1 MDSLARTADII
12 KAYYSYKRTSDGASF
27 VKEVCRFFDTIKNE
41 HISEADLNFLLF
53 LANEAG
59 VPQYYD
65 MLEEKFTT
73 RRISDENVN
82 ALTLGSLFHESSL
95 IFGENKLHR
104 YQKKVIDSFSAIK
117 TNRFVLTAP
126 TSFGKTFLVY
136 EIIQKMQYKNIL
148 LVFPTISLLSENYT
162 RLYRSE
168 VFRKYKIHSLSE
180 EEFDIEE
187 NNIFIFTP
195 ERFLSF
201 MDSHQSYFFDFSFV
215 DEIYKID
222 NSFIID
228 QETSGEN
235 ERDISYR
242 LALEFICGSSRDILL
257 AGPYVELPKP
267 EEIQHRSFS
276 NFAISNGFIFLLYN
290 EYEIVSKV
298 YTTVK
303 SKREYLIDGIKVKI
317 EDPNKAK
324 KISSVIQALSTPDE
338 NTIIYC
344 GRKRDIE
351 SYVNALLRDSALI
364 SSFKRTCSSVKS
376 DTYDIFL
383 NHLENTFGSDWIV
396 LKALK
401 SRVGIHHGLIPK
413 YIQKEI
419 VNLFNE
425 GSLLCLFATTTITEG
440 VNTSAKNII
449 ITSNK
454 KGEKSLRQFD
464 AKNIAGRAGR
474 FKRHYSGRVIDI
486 NNNFEK
492 IVNEKPEILEHK
504 NYDINAPKSDVDYQI
519 TKDEYLSEQQR
530 KENDSLHAKIAQSG
544 IPQKIFDC
552 FRVIAPN
559 DKLTL
564 YYAICKISKDQEK
577 EISALSRT
585 LAQTNARVL
594 QWNGFQI
601 IMDLI
606 NPIVREKQLKQLIT
620 RRTASQTYS
629 IITVLVKNYLE
640 GGFLSMVDYYV
651 KQKRD
656 SKDQAIGKVASFV
669 YNVFKYHLVKYVG
682 LFDIFFRYEK
692 SRSQGINM
700 EDISGLGIL
709 LQKLEYNALSPE
721 ARKFSDYGVPFK
733 LIDCYDSKLSYDKR
747 QFDAYE
753 HYIDVKINEL
763 FT

>member
-1 MDSLARTADII
+1 MDRLARTADII

-27 VKEVCRFFDTIKNE
+27 VKEVCRVFDTTKNE

-104 YQKKVIDSFSAIK
+104 YQKKVIDRFSTVK
-117 TNRFVLTAP
+117 RNRFVLTAP

-136 EIIQKMQYKNIL
+136 EIIRKMQYKNIL

-162 RLYRSE
+162 RLYSSE
-168 VFRKYKIHSLSE
+168 VFQKYKIHSLSE

-228 QETSGEN
+228 QETSEEN

-276 NFAISNGFIFLLYN
+276 NFARSNGFIFLLYN

-298 YTTVK
+298 YTTIK
-303 SKREYLIDGIKVKI
+303 TKREYLIDGIKVKI
-317 EDPNKAK
+317 EDSKAK
-324 KISSVIQALSTPDE
+324 KIFSVIQALSTPDE

-351 SYVNALLRDSALI
+351 SYVNALLGDSALI
-364 SSFKRTCSSVKS
+364 SSFQRTCSSVKS

-401 SRVGIHHGLIPK
+401 SRIGIHHGLIPK

-454 KGEKSLRQFD
+454 KGEKGLRQFD

-519 TKDEYLSEQQR
+519 TKYEYLSEQQR

-544 IPQKIFDC
+544 IPQKVFDC

-564 YYAICKISKDQEK
+564 YYAICEISKDQEK
-577 EISALSRT
+577 EIGALSRT
-585 LAQTNARVL
+585 LARTNARVL
-594 QWNGFQI
+594 HWKGFQI
-601 IMDLI
+601 IIDLI
-606 NPIVREKQLKQLIT
+606 NPIVREKQLKRLIT
-620 RRTASQTYS
+620 ARTTRQEHS
-629 IITVLVKNYLE
+629 IITVLVNAYLK

-651 KQKRD
+651 KEQELK
-656 SKDQAIGKVASFV
+656 KDKAIMKVANVV
-669 YNVFKYHLVKYVG
+669 YNVFKYHLVKYLG
-682 LFDIFFRYEK
+682 LFDVYFRYKK
-692 SRSQGINM
+692 SELQGLNM
-700 EDISGLGIL
+700 EDIAGIGSL
-709 LQKLEYNALSPE
+709 LQKLEYNALSPA

-733 LIDCYDSKLSYDKR
+733 LIDCYDSNAPYDKQR
-747 QFDAYE
+747 FDAYE
-753 HYIDVKINEL
+753 HYIDEKINEL
-763 FT
+763 FS